1 MDVEAASQLG
11 SDTSPVLA
19 GSVGALS
26 DAKPALA
33 SHIVQN
39 QSCKLSYILHPCG
52 ASSFME
58 DSSAVWHLKRS
69 RLHAGAPLV
78 GFETLTWAPSSRA
91 EHFDPSL
98 HGRLPQARSFRRRM
112 PK

>member
-1 MDVEAASQLG
+1 MDVEAASELG

-19 GSVGALS
+19 GSVGALP

-33 SHIVQN
+33 SHMVQLACN
-39 QSCKLSYILHPCG
+39 LSYILHPCG

-98 HGRLPQARSFRRRM
+98 RGRLPQARSFRRRM

>member
-1 MDVEAASQLG
+1 MATWTSRLLASLAQTPRPCSPAASVRSRMRNPLLPP
-11 SDTSPVLA
+11 TWC
-19 GSVGALS
+19 
-26 DAKPALA
+26 
-33 SHIVQN
+33 N
-39 QSCKLSYILHPCG
+39 LSYILHPCG

-91 EHFDPSL
+91 EHSDPSL
-98 HGRLPQARSFRRRM
+98 RGRLPQARSFRRRM